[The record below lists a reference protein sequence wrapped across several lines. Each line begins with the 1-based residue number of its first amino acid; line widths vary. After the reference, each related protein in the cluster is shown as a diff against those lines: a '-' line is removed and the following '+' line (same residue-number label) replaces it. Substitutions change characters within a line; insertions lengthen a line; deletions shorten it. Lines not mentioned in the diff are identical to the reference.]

1 MSPNTQKLGLVT
13 VQRMLIEDP
22 RSASRIAAGKD
33 SAVIVVEREVVDVRL
48 TLVAFQVRDGLWACD
63 PVGVFAVAGFV
74 VAVVAQPECR
84 FGGLFDVVGGEFL
97 GFFICQNRVDGV
109 RWVSGLLV
117 SFFWLVLHSQS
128 FGGKPWIVE
137 GRSVGGDLDTRLSS
151 ASEAGVGA
159 AETMD
164 VRARRWKRAV
174 ICMVI

>member
-1 MSPNTQKLGLVT
+1 M
-13 VQRMLIEDP
+13 
-22 RSASRIAAGKD
+22 
-33 SAVIVVEREVVDVRL
+33 
-48 TLVAFQVRDGLWACD
+48 
-63 PVGVFAVAGFV
+63 
-74 VAVVAQPECR
+74 
-84 FGGLFDVVGGEFL
+84 
-97 GFFICQNRVDGV
+97 
-109 RWVSGLLV
+109 SGLLV